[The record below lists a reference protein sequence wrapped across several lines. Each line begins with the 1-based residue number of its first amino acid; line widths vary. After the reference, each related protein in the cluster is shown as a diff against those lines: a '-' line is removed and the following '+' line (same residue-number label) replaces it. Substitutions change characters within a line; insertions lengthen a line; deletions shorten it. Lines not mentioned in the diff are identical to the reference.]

1 MDKRGKSKDQADDKM
16 MYLIWN
22 NIIDVMLT
30 AADERYIDIYIYA
43 HIHMYTS
50 MLDGLR
56 GAFLGKVRV
65 GVGPGEMFLMCA
77 L

>member
-30 AADERYIDIYIYA
+30 AADERYIDIYICTHTYVYLHA
-43 HIHMYTS
+43 
-50 MLDGLR
+50 
-56 GAFLGKVRV
+56 
-65 GVGPGEMFLMCA
+65 
-77 L
+77 

>member
-30 AADERYIDIYIYA
+30 AADERYIDIYIYM
-43 HIHMYTS
+43 HTYICI
-50 MLDGLR
+50 
-56 GAFLGKVRV
+56 
-65 GVGPGEMFLMCA
+65 PPCLMVFVVPSWA
-77 L
+77 R

>member
-30 AADERYIDIYIYA
+30 AADERYIDIYIYIYM
-43 HIHMYTS
+43 HTYICI
-50 MLDGLR
+50 
-56 GAFLGKVRV
+56 
-65 GVGPGEMFLMCA
+65 PPCLMVFVVPSWA
-77 L
+77 R